1 MYKGL
6 NRGSVIDSRGE
17 CIQFSPGSL
26 IDAPQGSLDHCRQLE
41 WIEPVK
47 KPAPIEQK
55 VDMNSVLDKALEK
68 QIESVKPKGK
78 KRK

>member
-26 IDAPQGSLDHCRQLE
+26 IDAPQGSLDHCKQLQ
-41 WIEPVK
+41 WIEAVK
-47 KPAPIEQK
+47 EPADK
-55 VDMNSVLDKALEK
+55 VDMNSVLDKELEK
-68 QIESVKPKGK
+68 QIDSVKPKRK